1 MSLQGLV
8 VEGGGARNGME
19 GIVVGIEGMVGSE
32 VAAGR
37 GGRVILGIDSPGAVG
52 RLAGSG
58 GKAPGLGRDGKVG
71 CGKDGTLTLGKG
83 GKFGMEGMFGMLV
96 VGVLG

>member
-8 VEGGGARNGME
+8 VEGGGAKNGME
-19 GIVVGIEGMVGSE
+19 GIVVGIEGMVGR
-32 VAAGR
+32 AGR
-37 GGRVILGIDSPGAVG
+37 GGRLILGIDSPGAMG
-52 RLAGSG
+52 KLAGSG

-83 GKFGMEGMFGMLV
+83 GMFGMKGRFGMLV